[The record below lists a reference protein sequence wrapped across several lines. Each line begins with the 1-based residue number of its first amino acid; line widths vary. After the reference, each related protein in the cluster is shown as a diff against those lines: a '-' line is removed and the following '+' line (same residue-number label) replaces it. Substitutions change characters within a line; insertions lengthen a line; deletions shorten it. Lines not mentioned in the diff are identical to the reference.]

1 MRHEG
6 PYVSSF
12 GIDRQ
17 GLADARTVYWNLSP
31 ARLSEMAVL
40 RGEAKLASEGPL
52 VCLTGSHTGRS
63 PQDKYVVADAATD
76 GEIWWGE
83 VNRRIERE
91 RCEALWQRVRQ
102 YLADRDLFV
111 FDGYA
116 GADSR
121 YRLPVRV
128 VTELAWHNLFARNM
142 LLREPDGSRLAAFE
156 PGMTVVNAALF
167 QADPGRDGTRSGT
180 FILLDVARRM
190 VLIGGTRYAGE
201 IKKSVFSMMN
211 YLLPGQQVMPM
222 HCSANYGATR
232 DDVALF
238 FGLSGTGKTTL
249 SADPSRT
256 LIGDDEHG
264 WSADGVFNVEGGC
277 YAKVIRLSRE
287 GEPEI
292 YETTR
297 RFGTVLEN
305 VVCDEESRQLDLD
318 ADTLTENTRSSYP
331 LTQLASVDL
340 GGCAGHPKH
349 VVFLTCDALGV
360 LPPISRLTPD
370 QAMYHF
376 LSGYTARVAGTE
388 RGVVEPKVT
397 FSTCFA
403 SPFLPL
409 HPGVYAKMLGER
421 LARHRARVWLIN
433 TGWTGGPVGT
443 GNRIKLAFTRRMVH
457 AALGGELDGAAT
469 WTDPIFGLAVPER
482 VEGVP
487 DAVLRP
493 GDSWKSAA
501 DYAEKAAQL
510 ADMFAANFE
519 KYESGVDEAVRSA
532 GPRRVPTR

>member
-6 PYVSSF
+6 PFVSSF

-52 VCLTGSHTGRS
+52 VCLTGPHTGRS
-63 PQDKYVVADAATD
+63 PQDKFVVGDATID

-83 VNRRIERE
+83 VNRRFERE
-91 RCEALWQRVRQ
+91 RYEALWNRVRQ

-116 GADSR
+116 GADPR

-142 LLREPDGSRLAAFE
+142 FLRESDGSRLAAFE
-156 PGMTVVNAALF
+156 PGMTVVDAALF
-167 QADPGRDGTRSGT
+167 QGDPGRDGTRGAT
-180 FILLDVARRM
+180 FILLDLARRM

-201 IKKSVFSMMN
+201 IKKSVFSVMN

-249 SADPSRT
+249 SADPGRT

-305 VVCDEESRQLDLD
+305 VVCHEESRELDLD

-360 LPPISRLTPD
+360 LPPISRLTSE

-409 HPGVYAKMLGER
+409 LPGVYAKMLGER

-443 GNRIKLAFTRRMVH
+443 GQRIKLSFTRRMVQ
-457 AALGGELDGAAT
+457 AALAGELDGAAT

-493 GDSWKSAA
+493 REGWKSAA
-501 DYAEKAAQL
+501 DYDEKAAQL

>member
-63 PQDKYVVADAATD
+63 PQDRYVVGDAATD

-102 YLADRDLFV
+102 HLADRDLFV

-142 LLREPDGSRLAAFE
+142 FLRETDGSRLAAFE
-156 PGMTVVNAALF
+156 PGMTVVDAALF

-201 IKKSVFSMMN
+201 IKKSVFSVMN

-222 HCSANYGATR
+222 HCSAN
-232 DDVALF
+232 
-238 FGLSGTGKTTL
+238 
-249 SADPSRT
+249 
-256 LIGDDEHG
+256 
-264 WSADGVFNVEGGC
+264 
-277 YAKVIRLSRE
+277 
-287 GEPEI
+287 
-292 YETTR
+292 
-297 RFGTVLEN
+297 
-305 VVCDEESRQLDLD
+305 
-318 ADTLTENTRSSYP
+318 
-331 LTQLASVDL
+331 
-340 GGCAGHPKH
+340 
-349 VVFLTCDALGV
+349 
-360 LPPISRLTPD
+360 
-370 QAMYHF
+370 
-376 LSGYTARVAGTE
+376 
-388 RGVVEPKVT
+388 
-397 FSTCFA
+397 
-403 SPFLPL
+403 
-409 HPGVYAKMLGER
+409 
-421 LARHRARVWLIN
+421 
-433 TGWTGGPVGT
+433 
-443 GNRIKLAFTRRMVH
+443 
-457 AALGGELDGAAT
+457 
-469 WTDPIFGLAVPER
+469 
-482 VEGVP
+482 
-487 DAVLRP
+487 
-493 GDSWKSAA
+493 
-501 DYAEKAAQL
+501 
-510 ADMFAANFE
+510 
-519 KYESGVDEAVRSA
+519 
-532 GPRRVPTR
+532 